1 MPQELRKTSKKPPT
15 PLGRNFHR
23 FWIGSLS
30 SNLADGVMLVALPM
44 VAAMLTNDPLL
55 GGLLGRIELY
65 HVPLVAGT
73 VVLLAL
79 LPTIPA
85 LRRMTRRADEVE
97 REAVQER
104 PSA

>member
-1 MPQELRKTSKKPPT
+1 MR
-15 PLGRNFHR
+15 PL
-23 FWIGSLS
+23 WIGGLS

-44 VAAMLTNDPLL
+44 VAAMLTNDPFL

-65 HVPLVAGT
+65 YVPLVAGT